1 MNPLKSNISQRQEA
15 QILRGGLHTLLHACA
30 RSCISSVARTPDRAI
45 IRAMR
50 AAHDRRLATLLL
62 LLVGLARGAAGLV
75 MCASS
80 GPGLSGKQRR
90 QLRSLAGQQEAAKTL
105 RRLLCVEP
113 TRSAEE
119 LEAGLSQ
126 TELVRCKFPMVR
138 GSSSRAAPSLA
149 APCRSLCA
157 CARRDERSLAGGEE
171 GGGEGTCG
179 GAGWPREPACGGC
192 AGAPA
197 AAQLALVHAQKLSPA
212 PNFSL
217 RTGSRAH
224 RALLPDLAATA
235 HRAGDVILA
244 RRRWRA

>member
-1 MNPLKSNISQRQEA
+1 
-15 QILRGGLHTLLHACA
+15 
-30 RSCISSVARTPDRAI
+30 
-45 IRAMR
+45 MR

-171 GGGEGTCG
+171 GGGEDPCG
-179 GAGWPREPACGGC
+179 GAGWPRESACRGC

-197 AAQLALVHAQKLSPA
+197 ASQLAPRLVHAQKLSCHG
-212 PNFSL
+212 SSGLL
-217 RTGSRAH
+217 RTSPSAQVLGH
-224 RALLPDLAATA
+224 TALFYRTSP
-235 HRAGDVILA
+235 
-244 RRRWRA
+244 RRLIELET